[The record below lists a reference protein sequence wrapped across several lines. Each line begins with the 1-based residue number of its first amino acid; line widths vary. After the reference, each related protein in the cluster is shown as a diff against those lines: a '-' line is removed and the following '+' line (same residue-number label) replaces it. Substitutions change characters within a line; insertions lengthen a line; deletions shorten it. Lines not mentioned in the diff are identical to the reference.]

1 MTSYICPFCSVSGFI
16 YVSLYIIVKPWA
28 IMLFAIVRIY
38 DAGIQFNPFLFE
50 QSSFVNEN
58 SRPAHMEAA
67 NRTAVSNEIE
77 TLLIIHEKKGGLPTG
92 PIPGQRNESSSSDSE
107 EETPKYSAPS
117 HNTGKLRYTYMQVHT
132 EMLISCRHIRFMNTI
147 SRKKTE

>member
-1 MTSYICPFCSVSGFI
+1 
-16 YVSLYIIVKPWA
+16 
-28 IMLFAIVRIY
+28 MLFAIVRIY
-38 DAGIQFNPFLFE
+38 DAGIQFNPFFFK
-50 QSSFVNEN
+50 QSSFVNED
-58 SRPAHMEAA
+58 SRPTHMEAA

-132 EMLISCRHIRFMNTI
+132 EMLISSQHIRFMDTI
-147 SRKKTE
+147 S